1 VGNAALETQMAG
13 ASEEPSRRQRL
24 GRWLARAARP
34 PWKVW
39 REVRTAY
46 FREWEVNRSLADL
59 PESTA
64 PSLKRH
70 ATALAPTALPIRLLD
85 EYVVS
90 WIVLAALAGVA
101 VGLIAPQAWL
111 DRPSGGSEWVQTLAV
126 WLPLATLAGAITL
139 APLTAWAHRILG
151 QRGKFL
157 FAVGTGC
164 IWLTVLISLD
174 RWGAPFG
181 LGGVTTYAAS
191 AAALAAATITAG
203 FLALIVVYV
212 ALVYSLRRVAIARY
226 ADSVLAQ
233 SLLEAMTNLF
243 FLDGREHEGIAFDPR
258 REAVHGLETAAV
270 TAERYLPRLLNPRD
284 EATATWLRER
294 TAEWASALRAHK
306 RWILTERAR
315 DEKAV
320 ERLRE
325 TLRAVADGDWNQVE
339 RRPAYQ
345 ASRGSRAR
353 VLVATG
359 LRGAAP
365 LVAAVLL
372 RVFGVPGFDGQ
383 IGDYVLV
390 ASGAWLALSFLAQ
403 YDPLFSAKIGAAADI
418 SKTLRG

>member
-1 VGNAALETQMAG
+1 
-13 ASEEPSRRQRL
+13 
-24 GRWLARAARP
+24 
-34 PWKVW
+34 VW

-59 PESTA
+59 PESAA
-64 PSLKRH
+64 PVLKRH
-70 ATALAPTALPIRLLD
+70 ATVLAPTALPIRLLD
-85 EYVVS
+85 EYVAS
-90 WIVLAALAGVA
+90 WLVLSALAGIA
-101 VGLIAPQAWL
+101 VGLTAPQAWL

-126 WLPLATLAGAITL
+126 WLPLAALAGAITL
-139 APLTAWAHRILG
+139 APLTERAHRVLG

-157 FAVGTGC
+157 LAAGTGG
-164 IWLTVLISLD
+164 IWVTILISLEH
-174 RWGAPFG
+174 WGAPFG
-181 LGGVTTYAAS
+181 LGGVTAYAAS
-191 AAALAAATITAG
+191 AAALAAATMTAG

-212 ALVYSLRRVAIARY
+212 TLVYSLRRIAIARY
-226 ADSVLAQ
+226 ADSVLVQ
-233 SLLEAMTNLF
+233 SLLEVMTNLF

-258 REAVHGLETAAV
+258 REAVHSLEIAAV

-325 TLRAVADGDWNQVE
+325 TLRAVADGDWNRVE

-345 ASRGSRAR
+345 ASRGSRVR
-353 VLVATG
+353 VLAATS

-365 LVAAVLL
+365 LVAAILL
-372 RVFGVPGFDGQ
+372 RVFDVPGFEGK
-383 IGDYVLV
+383 IGDYALV
-390 ASGAWLALSFLAQ
+390 AGGAWLALSFLAQ